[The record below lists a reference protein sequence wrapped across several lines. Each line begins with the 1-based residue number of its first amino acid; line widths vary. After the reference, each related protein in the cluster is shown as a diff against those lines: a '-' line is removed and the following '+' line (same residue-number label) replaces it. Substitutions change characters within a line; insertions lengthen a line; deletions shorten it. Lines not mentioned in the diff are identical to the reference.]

1 MLPRARGP
9 ASAVTSG
16 TRDGLPNVPLRHGP
30 LGPGPAGAAGR
41 AYTPDSWGPGATGA
55 PSAGPPGATERAAVQ
70 EPAMELVPRTLISIG
85 LLLLAGLA
93 TDSLGRCS
101 RLPRVTL
108 LLLLGLV
115 AGQR

>member
-1 MLPRARGP
+1 
-9 ASAVTSG
+9 
-16 TRDGLPNVPLRHGP
+16 
-30 LGPGPAGAAGR
+30 
-41 AYTPDSWGPGATGA
+41 
-55 PSAGPPGATERAAVQ
+55 
-70 EPAMELVPRTLISIG
+70 MELVPRTLISIG